1 MIADSAIDL
10 TDAVLAMAFVGDLS
24 MGRAT
29 DHSRR
34 TACLA
39 GLLAAALDEDSAG
52 QNHARAVALL
62 RWSGCTANAGGFAEL
77 LGDDIASREAMMAQT
92 LPPLDAR
99 TQSLIVPLALIHC
112 EISGDVAVS
121 LGMPEAVVTGLR
133 HAFERHD
140 GKGMPLALEGSAV
153 SRVACVV
160 NAASDLEIL
169 SRAHGRDSALDFLRR
184 QAGAKYPADIA
195 TLAVRHGPAWL
206 DQIDAT
212 PPDATQWHLAG
223 GGADASGADASGVD
237 TPGVDTPA
245 ALTLLA
251 DVAELKLPWLA
262 GYSRRVA
269 ALAVQTAARLDL
281 DAATQAQ
288 LQAAALVHG
297 IGRAAL
303 PNRLW
308 NTPGPLTP
316 DQWEQLRLMPYWTAR
331 AARQIKGLNQAA
343 DLASYA
349 YERLDGSGYFR
360 GASGATLT
368 LPQRVLA
375 TTVALQALRED
386 RPWRPAHSLQDA
398 ARLLRQEAEAG
409 RYDRDVAEAAI
420 ATAGGDA
427 GASLRRPASSLSQRE
442 LEVLRQISL
451 GASNKEAARTLNIS
465 PSTVRTHVESVFR
478 KLECSTRAAATL
490 KALTAG
496 IL

>member
-1 MIADSAIDL
+1 MIADSAIEL

-34 TACLA
+34 TACLS
-39 GLLAAALDEDSAG
+39 GLLAAALGEDAAG

-99 TQSLIVPLALIHC
+99 TQSMIVPLALIHC

-121 LGMPEAVVTGLR
+121 LGMPDAVVTGLR
-133 HAFERHD
+133 HAFERYD
-140 GKGMPLALEGSAV
+140 GKGMPLALDGAAV
-153 SRVACVV
+153 SRAAFVV

-195 TLAVRHGPAWL
+195 SLAVQYGPAWL
-206 DQIDAT
+206 DAIDAA
-212 PPDATQWHLAG
+212 PPDGAEWDLAG
-223 GGADASGADASGVD
+223 GRTDAP
-237 TPGVDTPA
+237 T

-269 ALAVQTAARLDL
+269 TLAVHTAARLDL
-281 DAATQAQ
+281 DAAAQAQ

-308 NTPGPLTP
+308 NTPGPLTS

-331 AARQIKGLNQAA
+331 AARQIKGLSQAA

-360 GASGATLT
+360 GAAGAALT

-375 TTVALQALRED
+375 TTVALQALLED
-386 RPWRPAHSLQDA
+386 RPWRPAYALPDAAHVLRQDA
-398 ARLLRQEAEAG
+398 KAG
-409 RYDRDVAEAAI
+409 RYDPDVAEAAI
-420 ATAGGDA
+420 AAAGGDA
-427 GASLRRPASSLSQRE
+427 AASPRRPASSLSQRE
-442 LEVLRQISL
+442 LDVLRQISL
-451 GASNKEAARTLNIS
+451 GASNKEAARALNIS